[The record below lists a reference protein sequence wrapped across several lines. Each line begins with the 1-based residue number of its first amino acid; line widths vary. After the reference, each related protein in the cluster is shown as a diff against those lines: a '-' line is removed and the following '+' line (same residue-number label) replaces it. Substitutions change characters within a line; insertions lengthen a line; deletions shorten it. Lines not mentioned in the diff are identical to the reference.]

1 MLNRRD
7 LNAIRNSTHC
17 RIDQSRR
24 DVSTAP
30 SPPATPAIQPDDP
43 PSSRRIA
50 RAHTADAIA
59 TLVAIC
65 RNGASESAR
74 VAAANALLDRG
85 YGRPSQAIEHEVRQT
100 TVARVPHVCATV
112 EEWAAQHRPK
122 AETVQ

>member
-1 MLNRRD
+1 MSGPSVTTRRC
-7 LNAIRNSTHC
+7 NGTF
-17 RIDQSRR
+17 
-24 DVSTAP
+24 AP
-30 SPPATPAIQPDDP
+30 GHSGNPTGRPAVVAEITEL
-43 PSSRRIA
+43 A
-50 RAHTADAIA
+50 RAHTANAIA

-85 YGRPSQAIEHEVRQT
+85 YGRPSQAIEHEVRQV

-122 AETVQ
+122 AEAVN

>member
-1 MLNRRD
+1 VVAEITEL
-7 LNAIRNSTHC
+7 
-17 RIDQSRR
+17 
-24 DVSTAP
+24 
-30 SPPATPAIQPDDP
+30 
-43 PSSRRIA
+43 A

-65 RNGASESAR
+65 RDGASESAR

-85 YGRPSQAIEHEVRQT
+85 YGRPPQAIEHEVRQT
-100 TVARVPHVCATV
+100 TVARVPFVCATV

>member
-1 MLNRRD
+1 MSGPSVPTRRLNG
-7 LNAIRNSTHC
+7 TF
-17 RIDQSRR
+17 
-24 DVSTAP
+24 AP
-30 SPPATPAIQPDDP
+30 GHSGNPTGRPAVVAEITEL
-43 PSSRRIA
+43 A

-85 YGRPSQAIEHEVRQT
+85 YGRPPQAIEHQVQPSA
-100 TVARVPHVCATV
+100 VVRVPVVCATT
-112 EEWAAQHRPK
+112 EEWLERVRPK